1 MYDKYGEFADFYNI
15 YFRSHTCEYLWL
27 VGSCTYYVLQLKST
41 VKTFFFFFCLCLW
54 FLLGFS
60 FQNWKCLA

>member
-27 VGSCTYYVLQLKST
+27 VGSCTYYVLQL
-41 VKTFFFFFCLCLW
+41 
-54 FLLGFS
+54 
-60 FQNWKCLA
+60 